1 MVMRRPQRGQTLHPL
16 VTRIG
21 GAHVHRRNSA
31 ERAFMSSIVWF
42 RRDLRLADHSPLRA
56 ACESGGPVL
65 PVFIWDPEDEEGAGH
80 WGTGAA
86 SRVWLHH
93 SLSALGAGLAARG
106 SRLLIARGPTAQVL
120 DELARASG
128 ATSLHFNRRVEPAA
142 RRLEAQVTARLGE
155 RLAVSA
161 HGDAMLVAASRL
173 ATANGEPY
181 RVFTP
186 FWRRLRE
193 VFEPGPAQ
201 PAPAAIRAPA
211 TWPDSANLEALG
223 LLPRIRWD
231 IPLAAG
237 WRIGEDGAQA
247 RLAEFVDGHAAEYN
261 ELRDFPGVDGVSR
274 LSPHL
279 HFGEISPRQAWRAIQ
294 SAAAA
299 AGLLSVPETMSGWLR
314 QLAWREFAYHLLHHY
329 PHTTD
334 APLREDFRDFPWC
347 DDPRGLERWQRGE
360 TGFPIV
366 DAGMRELWQTG
377 WMHNRVRMIVAS
389 FLCKDIGAHWLAGA
403 RWFWDT
409 LVDADLPNN
418 TLGWQ
423 WTAGCGADAA
433 PYFRVFNP
441 VLQSAK
447 FDPAGVY
454 LRRWLPELARL
465 PTADLHAP
473 WQAGPLSLAAA
484 GVRLGADYPAPML
497 DHGAAR
503 LAALA
508 RLKRVSA

>member
-1 MVMRRPQRGQTLHPL
+1 
-16 VTRIG
+16 
-21 GAHVHRRNSA
+21 
-31 ERAFMSSIVWF
+31 MSTIVWF

-56 ACESGGPVL
+56 ACASGDAVL
-65 PVFIWDPEDEEGAGH
+65 PVFIWDPEEEGRSGH
-80 WGTGAA
+80 WPTGAA

-93 SLSALGAGLAARG
+93 SLAALGDALAMRG
-106 SRLLIARGPTAQVL
+106 SRLLLACGPTVRVL
-120 DELARASG
+120 DELARATG
-128 ATSLHFNRRVEPAA
+128 ATTLHFNRRVEPAA
-142 RRLEAQVTARLGE
+142 RALETRVAERLGAQLAVTAH
-155 RLAVSA
+155 A
-161 HGDAMLVAASRL
+161 DALLVPVTRL
-173 ATANGEPY
+173 ATASGEPY

-186 FWRRLRE
+186 FWRKLRE
-193 VFEPGPAQ
+193 VFDPGVPQ
-201 PAPAAIRAPA
+201 PVPSTIRAPA
-211 TWPDSANLEALG
+211 QWPSSPALDALG

-231 IPLAAG
+231 ISMMSG
-237 WRIGEDGAQA
+237 WRIGEDAAQA
-247 RLAEFVDGHAAEYN
+247 RLAAFVTGHAAHYGER
-261 ELRDFPGVDGVSR
+261 RDFPAVDGVSR

-279 HFGEISPRQAWRAIQ
+279 HFGEISPRQAWLAVQ

-299 AGLLSVPETMSGWLR
+299 AGLLSVPETMLGWLR
-314 QLAWREFAYHLLHHY
+314 QIAWREFACHLLHHY
-329 PHTTD
+329 PQTTD
-334 APLREDFRDFPWC
+334 APLRHEFRDFPWC
-347 DDPRGLERWQRGE
+347 DDPPGLARWQRGK

-389 FLCKDIGAHWLAGA
+389 FLCKDIGAHWLEGA

-441 VLQSAK
+441 TLQSAK
-447 FDPAGVY
+447 FDPDGAY
-454 LRRWLPELARL
+454 LRRWLPELAQL

-473 WQAGPLSLAAA
+473 AQAGALTLAAA
-484 GVRLGADYPAPML
+484 GVKLGSTYPAPML

-508 RLKRVSA
+508 RLKRARA